1 MQSKKEKSN
10 IGNTISN
17 AVEDDDSSLDELIDK
32 VARGQAIVLF
42 PPGIFIFVFTMMLL
56 PMFSTVPLIAESL
69 KWLGPEL
76 TNPETAFGVFG
87 SIFICAFFTITP
99 FFLIAHGKKK
109 YVEVT
114 RYYYRFLFWTSSI
127 FLALYGATHTELN
140 IPFLL
145 ANIISA
151 LGLWLM
157 KTLSY
162 QQFVEYMHLLKKRK
176 LEIYE
181 EEQKSKLGDQAH

>member
-1 MQSKKEKSN
+1 MKPKKEKV
-10 IGNTISN
+10 NTNKITSN
-17 AVEDDDSSLDELIDK
+17 APEDEDNSSLDELIDK

-42 PPGIFIFVFTMMLL
+42 PPGIFIFIFTMMLL
-56 PMFSTVPLIAESL
+56 PIFSTVPLIAESL

-76 TNPETAFGVFG
+76 NNPETAFGVFG
-87 SIFICAFFTITP
+87 SGIICLLLTLVP

-114 RYYYRFLFWTSSI
+114 RYYYRFLFLTSSI
-127 FLALYGATHTELN
+127 FLAFYGASHTELN
-140 IPFLL
+140 ILFLL
-145 ANIISA
+145 ANTISGI
-151 LGLWLM
+151 GLWLM

-162 QQFVEYMHLLKKRK
+162 QQFVEYMYRLKKRK

-181 EEQKSKLGDQAH
+181 EEQRENDK